1 MQEKEGEEPRK
12 EPAKDYYAG
21 YVFGSHPY
29 TDSELPGRKT
39 DNELK
44 EAIISNIRKNL
55 GSPQESNISVSV
67 FDATV
72 TLSGTVKT
80 YEYRA
85 LAGKTAWNTPG
96 VVKVLN
102 ELDVTEPDTAGPKR
116 RT

>member
-1 MQEKEGEEPRK
+1 MGDKEEEEPRK

-29 TDSELPGRKT
+29 TDSELPGRKS
-39 DNELK
+39 DEQLK
-44 EAIISNIRKNL
+44 EDITSNIKKNLRTYPESNIR
-55 GSPQESNISVSV
+55 VSV
-67 FDATV
+67 FDATA

-80 YEYRA
+80 YEDRA
-85 LAGKTAWNTPG
+85 LVGQTVWNTPG

-102 ELDVTEPDTAGPKR
+102 ELEVLEPDTAGPKR

>member
-1 MQEKEGEEPRK
+1 MREKEEEEPRK

-29 TDSELPGRKT
+29 TNDELPGRKS
-39 DNELK
+39 DEQLK
-44 EAIISNIRKNL
+44 EDIISNIKKKL
-55 GSPQESNISVSV
+55 GSHPESNIRASV

-80 YEYRA
+80 YEDRA
-85 LAGKTAWNTPG
+85 LAGQTAWNTPG

-102 ELDVTEPDTAGPKR
+102 ELDVSEPDTAGPKR
-116 RT
+116 RI